1 MLMACTYISVNDTF
15 VQGFQLNLPFE
26 VVFDQFLEIKLI

>member
-15 VQGFQLNLPFE
+15 VQGFQFNLPFE
-26 VVFDQFLEIKLI
+26 VAFDQLLEIKLM